1 MGLAINNQ
9 ESVFDSSQDCW
20 VTTAPIIRH
29 DGVCG
34 KRALVV
40 KAAAN
45 EVALLDIDGT
55 PMRDAVPKSM
65 AVGTLLLPEGLD
77 EPTAFGGGDHA
88 RRVRGAGHAA
98 RVLVVLVEYATMPS
112 A

>member
-1 MGLAINNQ
+1 M
-9 ESVFDSSQDCW
+9 
-20 VTTAPIIRH
+20 
-29 DGVCG
+29 
-34 KRALVV
+34 V

-65 AVGTLLLPEGLD
+65 ALDTLLLPEGLD

-98 RVLVVLVEYATMPS
+98 RVLVVLVECATMPS
-112 A
+112 ASFIAERRRMPTAALASMMLSARRAASAIEFA